1 MPHAVPNA
9 DRARAAAPT
18 AGSGVRFRG
27 RQPQWPSQVKPKPG
41 GRPGRPSP
49 PVSACIFSCI
59 ASSALRLASLCAVTS
74 RSSRISRSSGL
85 ISEGSILTPFT
96 STFVATRPLTRPPP
110 EMPSTSTWPSSSCI
124 ACIFDC
130 SCAACF
136 IMPRK
141 SAINRSLL
149 LVVAV
154 GALSEVFTTSMGFR
168 RLGGKLA
175 HLDHLG
181 TWKSRQHLLHPR
193 IGFGGALALVPYH
206 FVLRAQRRLPGF
218 VGDDHGPAPSGPL
231 LQLAREVVD
240 QRPCRAALQRE
251 FEPSVLEADQP
262 DIGFQR
268 GFGQQIALF
277 GGERHQF
284 GKASDPARRRGLGLG
299 RRRDHL
305 WPH

>member
-18 AGSGVRFRG
+18 AGPGVGLRDRKLK
-27 RQPQWPSQVKPKPG
+27 WPSRVKPKPG

-96 STFVATRPLTRPPP
+96 SIFPVMRTLTTPPP

-141 SAINRSLL
+141 SAINRSCLL
-149 LVVAV
+149 CVPG

-181 TWKSRQHLLHPR
+181 TRKSRQHLLHPR

-231 LQLAREVVD
+231 LQLAREIVD
-240 QRPCRAALQRE
+240 QRPCRAALQRD
-251 FEPSVLEADQP
+251 FEPPVLDADQP
-262 DIGFQR
+262 DIGLER

-284 GKASDPARRRGLGLG
+284 GKACDPARRRALRLA

-305 WPH
+305 RRH